1 VSKIMNIASVFCL
14 WFLALVIGCMLSIIF
29 TATVA
34 IVHQIADYDLRNLA
48 SFIMGMGWLALLR
61 RLGEKK

>member
-1 VSKIMNIASVFCL
+1 MVKSKILDFCL
-14 WFLALVIGCMLSIIF
+14 WFFALIIGCTLSIIF

-34 IVHQIADYDLRNLA
+34 IVHHIADYDLRNLA

>member
-1 VSKIMNIASVFCL
+1 MSKIMDIASVFCL
-14 WFLALVIGCMLSIIF
+14 WFFALLIGCMLSIIF
-29 TATVA
+29 TATVE
-34 IVHQIADYDLRNLA
+34 IVYEIAEYDLRNIA